1 MSEKLD
7 KLRADLA
14 RARERRIQLN
24 NRIELLE
31 RRIAEAE
38 KVEVAEMVRVA
49 NLTPEQLAALLQ
61 QNAHTTP
68 NPAALAARRG
78 QHERGGT
85 AVRKFLNKL
94 TCIALSLT
102 FLMGCM
108 STPAFAYSGGESSEE
123 TTAPSIFETEEEP
136 VTVTEQDTAL

>member
-49 NLTPEQLAALLQ
+49 NLTPEQLTALLQ

-68 NPAALAARRG
+68 NPAALAAVG
-78 QHERGGT
+78 
-85 AVRKFLNKL
+85 AN
-94 TCIALSLT
+94 
-102 FLMGCM
+102 MN
-108 STPAFAYSGGESSEE
+108 
-123 TTAPSIFETEEEP
+123 EEELR
-136 VTVTEQDTAL
+136 EKISE

>member
-68 NPAALAARRG
+68 NP
-78 QHERGGT
+78 
-85 AVRKFLNKL
+85 
-94 TCIALSLT
+94 
-102 FLMGCM
+102 
-108 STPAFAYSGGESSEE
+108 
-123 TTAPSIFETEEEP
+123 
-136 VTVTEQDTAL
+136 TALEAVGAEIDEGGPA

>member
-31 RRIAEAE
+31 RRVAEAE

-68 NPAALAARRG
+68 NPTAL
-78 QHERGGT
+78 E
-85 AVRKFLNKL
+85 AVGANTNK
-94 TCIALSLT
+94 
-102 FLMGCM
+102 
-108 STPAFAYSGGESSEE
+108 
-123 TTAPSIFETEEEP
+123 EEP
-136 VTVTEQDTAL
+136 

>member
-61 QNAHTTP
+61 QNSNTTP
-68 NPAALAARRG
+68 NPAAL
-78 QHERGGT
+78 E
-85 AVRKFLNKL
+85 AVGAN
-94 TCIALSLT
+94 TN
-102 FLMGCM
+102 
-108 STPAFAYSGGESSEE
+108 
-123 TTAPSIFETEEEP
+123 EEELR
-136 VTVTEQDTAL
+136 EKISE

>member
-1 MSEKLD
+1 MSEKLE
-7 KLRADLA
+7 KLRTDLA

-61 QNAHTTP
+61 QNANTTP
-68 NPAALAARRG
+68 NPAAL
-78 QHERGGT
+78 E
-85 AVRKFLNKL
+85 AVGAN
-94 TCIALSLT
+94 TN
-102 FLMGCM
+102 
-108 STPAFAYSGGESSEE
+108 
-123 TTAPSIFETEEEP
+123 EEELR
-136 VTVTEQDTAL
+136 EKISE